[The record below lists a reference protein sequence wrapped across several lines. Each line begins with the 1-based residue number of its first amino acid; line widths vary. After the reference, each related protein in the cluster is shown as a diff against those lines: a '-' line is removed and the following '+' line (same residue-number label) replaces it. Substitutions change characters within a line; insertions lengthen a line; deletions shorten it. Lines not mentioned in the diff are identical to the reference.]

1 MRGLVP
7 AFAVG
12 LMLEYFIGNFGYRSI
27 LLERSVH
34 ELDRIQKYC
43 INLLMDITYCT
54 FLLVKK

>member
-7 AFAVG
+7 NFAVG
-12 LMLEYFIGNFGYRSI
+12 LMLEYFIGNFGSESI
-27 LLERSVH
+27 LLERCEL

-54 FLLVKK
+54 FLLVNK